1 MMSLM
6 NSSMAKRMNKQI
18 REQTNEVRGESF

>member
-6 NSSMAKRMNKQI
+6 NISMAKRMNKQI
-18 REQTNEVRGESF
+18 REQTNEVLMCNV